1 MENQIKGM
9 NQNTTNRIKCSS
21 DNAIQVA
28 GNAILYG
35 GLIVYPTDTLYGFGV
50 DARNEMA
57 IKRLRIIKG
66 HNAPLSVIA
75 PNLNTV
81 LSWANITYEDWEIVK
96 KYLRGPTTI
105 ILPVNDGVVHPSIL
119 GEEKTLGIRI
129 PAHPFGPNL
138 CEKLG
143 FPITTTSVNRTGKT
157 PLNNP
162 DVIVTQFN
170 GEFDLLIDDGPLP
183 ESIGSTIYKLEKSK
197 LKVIR
202 S

>member
-1 MENQIKGM
+1 M
-9 NQNTTNRIKCSS
+9 
-21 DNAIQVA
+21 
-28 GNAILYG
+28 
-35 GLIVYPTDTLYGFGV
+35 
-50 DARNEMA
+50 
-57 IKRLRIIKG
+57 
-66 HNAPLSVIA
+66 
-75 PNLNTV
+75 
-81 LSWANITYEDWEIVK
+81 VK
-96 KYLRGPTTI
+96 QYLRGPTTI

>member
-9 NQNTTNRIKCSS
+9 NQKITDRIKCNS
-21 DNAIQVA
+21 DNAMQAA

-35 GLIVYPTDTLYGFGV
+35 GVIVYPTDTLYGFGV

-57 IKRLRIIKG
+57 IKRLRTIKG

-75 PNLNTV
+75 PNLSTV

-96 KYLRGPTTI
+96 QYLRGPTTI

-170 GEFDLLIDDGPLP
+170 EEFDLSLIH
-183 ESIGSTIYKLEKSK
+183 I
-197 LKVIR
+197 
-202 S
+202 

>member
-1 MENQIKGM
+1 
-9 NQNTTNRIKCSS
+9 
-21 DNAIQVA
+21 
-28 GNAILYG
+28 
-35 GLIVYPTDTLYGFGV
+35 
-50 DARNEMA
+50 MA

-75 PNLNTV
+75 PNLSTV

-96 KYLRGPTTI
+96 QYLRGPTTI